1 MHRLPVLLVVLFL
14 SSCASDE
21 ASQGSRGSIEVHAMS
36 AGQPVA
42 DAQCVVSTAAGRWE
56 VTPPAV
62 VSVGAPAGDLR
73 VICNKQGY
81 RSSEVLY
88 RPSPYG
94 VAGNPNV
101 GVGIGGGSGNVGV
114 GLGFNFPIGRAGG
127 AVVGYP
133 PRIVVELNPQ

>member
-1 MHRLPVLLVVLFL
+1 MRRAAALLTVLML
-14 SSCASDE
+14 SACVSDPATRADSGNVEIQVAS
-21 ASQGSRGSIEVHAMS
+21 G
-36 AGQPVA
+36 GQPVPGA
-42 DAQCVVSTAAGRWE
+42 RCVVATSSGRWD

-62 VSVGAPAGDLR
+62 VPVGVAAGDLR
-73 VICNKQGY
+73 VSCSKPGY

-114 GLGFNFPIGRAGG
+114 GVGFNFPIGGG
-127 AVVGYP
+127 RSVGGYP
-133 PRIVVELNPQ
+133 ARIVVEMNPQ